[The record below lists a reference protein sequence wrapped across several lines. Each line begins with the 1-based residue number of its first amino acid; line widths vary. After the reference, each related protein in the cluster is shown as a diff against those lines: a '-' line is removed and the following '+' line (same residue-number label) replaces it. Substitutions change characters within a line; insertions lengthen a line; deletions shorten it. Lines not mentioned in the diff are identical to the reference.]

1 MRRVQVKNLSCKVVG
16 TECFVDGVKIPHVRA
31 VDFHVGVNEAP
42 VFTFETVGN
51 PDIDM
56 PGQVEFSF
64 KPLNVS
70 EACQILSQELK
81 KHGDFYDAFVASVRS
96 AIEEIPSDVD
106 VFEYEQEISEKI
118 VKRISGEE

>member
-1 MRRVQVKNLSCKVVG
+1 MRRVQVKNLSDKVVG
-16 TECFVDGVKIPHVRA
+16 TECFIDGVKIPHVRA

-56 PGQVEFSF
+56 QGQVEFSF

-70 EACQILSQELK
+70 EACQILSEELK
-81 KHGDFYDAFVASVRS
+81 KHGGFYDAFVTSVKS
-96 AIEEIPSDVD
+96 ILVDGVDWSSDDLVNTKSEE
-106 VFEYEQEISEKI
+106 I